1 MLHKIRNII
10 VGSKIKHEKYG
21 IGYVIKINYE
31 KLEIVF
37 ENHGKK
43 TIISDYVEVMND

>member
-1 MLHKIRNII
+1 MDFSPFQQVKLIF
-10 VGSKIKHEKYG
+10 VKHEKYG